1 MITFIRKT
9 SCAGGRHNMPRH
21 LEVDRSPSDLENG
34 VTVTCDVDYL
44 CANFSLRK
52 RLCSQLRPDVR
63 DRQTYVR
70 QHHRL
75 MPPLAV
81 G

>member
-1 MITFIRKT
+1 
-9 SCAGGRHNMPRH
+9 MPRH

-70 QHHRL
+70 RASL
-75 MPPLAV
+75 LSARFPR
-81 G
+81 GGGII